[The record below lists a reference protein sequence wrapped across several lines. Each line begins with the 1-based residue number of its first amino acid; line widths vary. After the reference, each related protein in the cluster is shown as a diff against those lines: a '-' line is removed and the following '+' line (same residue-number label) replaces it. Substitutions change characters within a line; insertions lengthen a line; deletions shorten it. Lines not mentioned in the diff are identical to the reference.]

1 MKKFLIPV
9 TLFSMLFVFAA
20 AGLCSPDASVSA
32 STVKAG
38 DTVTIEGSIT
48 PGQDLYIAIGQQKM
62 FACKDTKGAYE
73 TKKFKKD
80 SKKKGFSL
88 DTEIPPLYYLLTTAP
103 EKFGKVAKK
112 KFGGPSVLLGKGNG
126 IYSTTMF
133 YLKKKFDDAMKV
145 FNEDEKKKRLDE
157 LEKVMS
163 SPDFWNDPKRA
174 QEVTKEAQKIRK
186 MFEEAKEIEGLFE
199 DIEVAVELSDE
210 DPEMVEQISQLV
222 EEVEEKVKAFELEM
236 ILNGR
241 YDQSS
246 AYLSVHPGAG
256 GTESHDWAQMLLRM
270 YTRWAERHGFSVD
283 VVDYQPGEEA
293 GVKSATILIKGEYA
307 YGYLKHERG
316 VHRLVRISPFDASHR
331 RHTSFASVNVIPE
344 IEGDV
349 DIEIKPDEIRIDTF
363 RASGHGGQYVNKT
376 ESAVRITHIPTGIV
390 VSIQTERSQ
399 HKNKEIAMKILK
411 ARLLQL
417 ELEKRKEKKK
427 EFDKKKKE
435 ISWGSQI
442 RSYILHPYRLI
453 KDHRTGVEI
462 GDVERVLDGDIDP
475 FVEAYFKNS
484 AQEGS

>member
-1 MKKFLIPV
+1 M
-9 TLFSMLFVFAA
+9 
-20 AGLCSPDASVSA
+20 
-32 STVKAG
+32 
-38 DTVTIEGSIT
+38 
-48 PGQDLYIAIGQQKM
+48 IGYDIRIKI
-62 FACKDTKGAYE
+62 D
-73 TKKFKKD
+73 D
-80 SKKKGFSL
+80 
-88 DTEIPPLYYLLTTAP
+88 
-103 EKFGKVAKK
+103 
-112 KFGGPSVLLGKGNG
+112 
-126 IYSTTMF
+126 
-133 YLKKKFDDAMKV
+133 LKKKFDDAMKV

-163 SPDFWNDPKRA
+163 SPDFWNDPRKA
-174 QEVTKEAQKIRK
+174 QEITKEAQKTRK
-186 MFEEAKEIEGLFE
+186 MFEEAKEIKGLFE

-222 EEVEEKVKAFELEM
+222 EEVEEKVKTFELEM

-417 ELEKRKEKKK
+417 ELEKRRR
-427 EFDKKKKE
+427 E
-435 ISWGSQI
+435 IENIQGELKDIAWGNQI
-442 RSYILHPYRLI
+442 RSYIFHPYNLV
-453 KDHRTGVEI
+453 KDHRT
-462 GDVERVLDGDIDP
+462 DVETSDVQAVMDGDIDI
-475 FVEAYFKNS
+475 FIEAELVYF
-484 AQEGS
+484 AQRGENE